1 LVSLFILLLIM
12 VFVVLATS
20 KFQMH
25 PFLVLLLAAI
35 FMGLFSGLNS
45 DALIKA
51 IAEGFGGTLKSIG
64 IVIACGTIIGTFL
77 EKSGGAKKM
86 AETVLKIVGEKKSP
100 LAMSITGYLVSI
112 PVFCDSG
119 FVLLSAL
126 NKALS
131 KKTGKSLAVLA
142 IALATGLLTTH
153 VFVPPTPGPLA
164 AAANIGADI
173 GLVLLFGL
181 LVSIPTALA
190 GLLWATTY
198 CKRFNIIP
206 KETTVTLTE
215 ESVLPNNWQVFLPL
229 VLPIVLISLKSIA
242 DYPTLPFGEG
252 FAKSLFDFIGNPI
265 IALLLGVFLAFA
277 LPKQKE
283 KSLYQSWVGEGL
295 KNAGTIILI
304 TGAGG
309 AFGSV
314 LKSTNIGTFLGE
326 TLSTWHLGIFLPFI
340 IAAALKTA
348 QGSST
353 VALITTSALIA
364 PLLGPMG
371 LGSPIAK
378 ALVVL
383 AIGAG
388 SMIISHANDS
398 YFWVVSQFSDMDTP
412 TALKTYSMATLIQG
426 SVGIITIAF
435 LCIFFI

>member
-1 LVSLFILLLIM
+1 MITLILLLLVM

-20 KFQMH
+20 KFHMH

-35 FMGLFSGLNS
+35 FMGLFSGLGS

-51 IAEGFGGTLKSIG
+51 IAEGFGGTLKDIG

-86 AETVLKIVGEKKSP
+86 AETVLSVVGEKNSP
-100 LAMSITGYLVSI
+100 LAMSITGYIVSI

-119 FVLLSAL
+119 FVLLSPL

-131 KKTGKSLAVLA
+131 KRTGKSLAVLS
-142 IALATGLLTTH
+142 IALGTGLYTTH

-164 AAANIGADI
+164 AAANVGADI
-173 GLVLLFGL
+173 GLVLMLGL
-181 LVSIPTALA
+181 IVSIPTAMA
-190 GLLWATTY
+190 GLFWATKY
-198 CKRFNIIP
+198 CSRFNIIP
-206 KETTVTLTE
+206 KEETVVIE
-215 ESVLPNNWQVFLPL
+215 ESKLPNNFKVFFPL

-242 DYPTLPFGEG
+242 DYPTLPFGDG
-252 FAKSLFDFIGNPI
+252 SAKSLFDFIGNPI
-265 IALLLGVFLAFA
+265 IALLLGVFLAFF
-277 LPKQKE
+277 LPTHKE
-283 KSLYQSWVGEGL
+283 TGLYSKWVGEGL

-309 AFGSV
+309 TFGSV
-314 LKSTNIGTFLGE
+314 LKSTNVGTFLGE

-340 IAAALKTA
+340 ISAALKTA

-364 PLLGPMG
+364 PLLEPMG
-371 LGSPIAK
+371 LDAPLAK

-388 SMIISHANDS
+388 AMTVSHANDS

-412 TALKTYSMATLIQG
+412 TALRSHTLATLTQG
-426 SVGIITIAF
+426 IVGITTIAILSIF
-435 LCIFFI
+435 LI

>member
-1 LVSLFILLLIM
+1 M
-12 VFVVLATS
+12 
-20 KFQMH
+20 
-25 PFLVLLLAAI
+25 
-35 FMGLFSGLNS
+35 
-45 DALIKA
+45 
-51 IAEGFGGTLKSIG
+51 
-64 IVIACGTIIGTFL
+64 
-77 EKSGGAKKM
+77 
-86 AETVLKIVGEKKSP
+86 
-100 LAMSITGYLVSI
+100 
-112 PVFCDSG
+112 
-119 FVLLSAL
+119 
-126 NKALS
+126 
-131 KKTGKSLAVLA
+131 LA
-142 IALATGLLTTH
+142 IALGTGLLTTH

-164 AAANIGADI
+164 AAANVGADI
-173 GLVLLFGL
+173 GLVLLLGL
-181 LVSIPTALA
+181 IVSIPTALA
-190 GLLWATTY
+190 GLFWATTY
-198 CKRFNIIP
+198 CSRFNIIP
-206 KETTVTLTE
+206 KE
-215 ESVLPNNWQVFLPL
+215 ESVVIEENELPTKFKVFLPL

-242 DYPTLPFGEG
+242 DYPTLPFGDG

-265 IALLLGVFLAFA
+265 IALLLGVFLAFL

-283 KSLYQSWVGEGL
+283 KGLYSKWVAEGL

-364 PLLGPMG
+364 PLLNPMG
-371 LGSPIAK
+371 LDAPFAK

-412 TALKTYSMATLIQG
+412 TALRSYSMATLLQG
-426 SVGIITIAF
+426 VVGITTIAILSIF
-435 LCIFFI
+435 LI

>member
-1 LVSLFILLLIM
+1 MFTLLCLLFVM

-35 FMGLFSGLNS
+35 FMGLLSGLDS
-45 DALIKA
+45 DSIIKA

-86 AETVLKIVGEKKSP
+86 AESVLKMVGEKKSP
-100 LAMSITGYLVSI
+100 LAMSITGYIVSI

-131 KKTGKSLAVLA
+131 KKTGTSLAVLS
-142 IALATGLLTTH
+142 IALGTGLLTTH

-164 AAANIGADI
+164 AAATIGADI
-173 GLVLLFGL
+173 GLVLLLGL
-181 LVSIPTALA
+181 IVSIPTALA

-198 CKRFNIIP
+198 CKRFNIVPQENVTIS
-206 KETTVTLTE
+206 KER
-215 ESVLPNNWQVFLPL
+215 VLPNNSKVFLPL
-229 VLPIVLISLKSIA
+229 LLPIVLISLKSIA
-242 DYPTLPFGEG
+242 DYPTFPFGQGLE
-252 FAKSLFDFIGNPI
+252 KSFFDFIGNPI
-265 IALLLGVFLAFA
+265 IALLLGVFLSFL
-277 LPKQKE
+277 LPMEKD
-283 KSLYQSWVGEGL
+283 KSLYSKWVGEGL

-309 AFGSV
+309 AFGGV
-314 LKSTNIGTFLGE
+314 LKATNIGSFLGD
-326 TLSTWHLGIFLPFI
+326 TLSTWHLGILLPFI

-353 VALITTSALIA
+353 VALITTSALVA

-371 LGSPIAK
+371 LSAPLAK

-388 SMIISHANDS
+388 AMTVSHANDS

-412 TALKTYSMATLIQG
+412 TALRTHTLATLLQG
-426 SVGIITIAF
+426 VVGITVIAILSIF
-435 LCIFFI
+435 LI